1 MIVFNLNCINCNFEF
16 EGWFDNSTEFEKQNN
31 KKFIN
36 CPSCNSS
43 SIKKFLMT
51 PNLSSKSNTKKI
63 SKNKKTLINDINKFK
78 KIIEK
83 NYDYVGDNFLEEAK
97 KMKYGEVKER
107 PIYGEAN
114 LEQAKEL
121 IEEEINVVPLPWMSS
136 KKTN

>member
-1 MIVFNLNCINCNFEF
+1 MIVFNLKCRHCKFEF
-16 EGWFDNSTEFEKQNN
+16 EGWFDNSIEFEKQSQ
-31 KKFIN
+31 KKLIN

-63 SKNKKTLINDINKFK
+63 FKNKKTLINDIKKFK

-83 NYDYVGDNFLEEAK
+83 EYDYVGNNFVEEAK
-97 KMKYGEVKER
+97 KMKYGEIEER

-114 LEQAKEL
+114 LEQTKEL
-121 IEEEINVVPLPWMSS
+121 IEEEINVVPLPWTSS
-136 KKTN
+136 KKSN

>member
-1 MIVFNLNCINCNFEF
+1 MIVFNLNCKDCNFEF
-16 EGWFDNSTEFEKQNN
+16 EGCFDNSIEFEKQNK

-36 CPSCNSS
+36 CPSCNST

-63 SKNKKTLINDINKFK
+63 SKNKKTLINDIKKFK

-83 NYDYVGDNFLEEAK
+83 NYDYVGDNFVEEAK

-114 LEQAKEL
+114 LEQTKEL
-121 IEEEINVVPLPWMSS
+121 IEEEINVVPLPWTSS
-136 KKTN
+136 KKSN

>member
-1 MIVFNLNCINCNFEF
+1 MA
-16 EGWFDNSTEFEKQNN
+16 
-31 KKFIN
+31 
-36 CPSCNSS
+36 
-43 SIKKFLMT
+43 

-121 IEEEINVVPLPWMSS
+121 IEEEINVVPLPWTSS